1 MKKIFLCTLFI
12 ILVLQAYA
20 QAGKMIWE
28 KTNYQDAPGVFNAS
42 RPNQFSKGLQNKHP
56 CFGLRM
62 VDIMMEIKAFGNG
75 NVLFYSVRQRTFI
88 LRL

>member
-20 QAGKMIWE
+20 QAGKMTWE
-28 KTNYQDAPGVFNAS
+28 KTNYQDAPWVFNAS
-42 RPNQFSKGLQNKHP
+42 RPNQISEGLQNRHLSVWSSH
-56 CFGLRM
+56 GRYY
-62 VDIMMEIKAFGNG
+62 DG